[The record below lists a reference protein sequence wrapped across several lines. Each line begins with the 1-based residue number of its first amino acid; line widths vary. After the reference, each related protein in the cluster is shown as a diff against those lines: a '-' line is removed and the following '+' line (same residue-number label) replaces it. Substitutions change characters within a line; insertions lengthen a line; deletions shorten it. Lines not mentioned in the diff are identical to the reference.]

1 MLRKQKKKK
10 DKIKQKQIKTKT
22 NHSHGHLFEVK
33 GWQGCSREL
42 RRSLVPALDNC
53 RNCCKRLFLI
63 LRD

>member
-33 GWQGCSREL
+33 DGKDVQ
-42 RRSLVPALDNC
+42 DNYAGLWFPLSTTVAIAVSAC
-53 RNCCKRLFLI
+53 F
-63 LRD
+63 